1 MNKQISPITFFII
14 ILVICSIGILIKYAN
29 TPMSEVPFWVYW
41 LIGGK

>member
-1 MNKQISPITFFII
+1 MNKQISPITFVIL
-14 ILVICSIGILIKYAN
+14 ILVICSIGVFVKYAN